1 MTERLFVYGT
11 LMRSSS
17 HPFADELSRRA
28 DLEGEA
34 RYNGRLYS
42 VSTYPGAVGSADP
55 GEYVFG
61 EVYLLRDPAV
71 LRLLDN
77 YEGCGPD
84 AEVPA
89 EYRRLL
95 QTVTMDSGPQVEA
108 WVYVYNW
115 PVDKLQRIASG
126 RFAEP

>member
-1 MTERLFVYGT
+1 M
-11 LMRSSS
+11 
-17 HPFADELSRRA
+17 
-28 DLEGEA
+28 
-34 RYNGRLYS
+34 
-42 VSTYPGAVGSADP
+42 
-55 GEYVFG
+55 FG